1 MKRTD
6 YCGDL
11 NSKKIGSKVVLC
23 GWVHSR
29 RDHGGVIFID
39 LRDIKG
45 IVQVVFQPEKK
56 ELFLK
61 AEKLRSEYVLQIEGF
76 VRARPKESI
85 NPKIS
90 TGEIEVVAEGL
101 EILNTAEVPPF
112 EITEFTNAGEETRLK
127 YRYLDLRRPKLKNNL
142 IFRNRV
148 MQSVRKILS
157 SEGFIEIE
165 TPFLTKSTPEGA
177 RDFLVPSRLN
187 PGTFYALPQSPQLF
201 KQILMIS
208 GFDKYFQ
215 IVRCFRDE
223 DLRSDRQPEFTQIDL
238 EMSFVDEEDV
248 ISITEKIISGVMKE
262 VLNKE
267 IKTPFMRLTYNESMN
282 TYGTDKPDMRY
293 KDIMRIVDITD
304 KVKNSNFRVFSEAV
318 KSGGVVK
325 CISVNGVDSLSR
337 SAIDE
342 LTKFVISLGAKGLAW
357 LKILS
362 DGILESPI
370 KKFLSEEETAGLPK
384 NSIVFF
390 IADRLELAN
399 TILGALRT
407 NIIERVKIKPEND
420 FEFVWITDFPLFEWS
435 EEEKRWVSVHH
446 PFTMPKEDLLSSSE
460 FQLSSITA
468 RAYDIVLNG
477 IELGGGSIRI
487 HKRELQEKI
496 FELLKISQEE
506 AQSKFGFLLE
516 ALKYGAPPHG
526 GIALGFDRFVAVLL
540 GEDSIRDVIAF
551 PKTQKGI
558 CPLTSAP
565 DRVTEKQLKE
575 LYIKNVL

>member
-1 MKRTD
+1 MKRTN
-6 YCGDL
+6 YCGEL
-11 NSKKIGSKVVLC
+11 NSKNIGSRVVLF

-45 IVQVVFQPEKK
+45 IVQVVFQPEKQ

-61 AEKLRSEYVLQIEGF
+61 AEKLRNEYVLEVTGY

-85 NPKIS
+85 NPKLP
-90 TGEIEVVAEGL
+90 TGEVEVIAEEL
-101 EILNTAEVPPF
+101 EILNTSEVPPF
-112 EITEFTNAGEETRLK
+112 EITEFSDVREDIRLK

-142 IFRNRV
+142 LFRNKV
-148 MQSVRKILS
+148 MQSVRRILS
-157 SEGFIEIE
+157 SEGFIEVE

-201 KQILMIS
+201 KQILMIA

-223 DLRSDRQPEFTQIDL
+223 DLRADRQPEFTQIDI

-248 ISITEKIISGVMKE
+248 MSLTERLISGLIVE
-262 VLNKE
+262 TLNKE
-267 IKTPFMRLTYNESMN
+267 VKIPFKRLSYRESMD
-282 TYGTDKPDMRY
+282 TYGTDKPDLRY
-293 KDIMRIVDITD
+293 KDIMKIVDITD
-304 KVKNSNFRVFSEAV
+304 KVKNSNFKVFSEAV

-325 CISVNGVDSLSR
+325 CIYINDVNSFSR
-337 SAIDE
+337 SSIDE
-342 LTKFVISLGAKGLAW
+342 LTKFSISLGAKGLAW
-357 LKILS
+357 LKVLP
-362 DGILESPI
+362 DGLIESPI
-370 KKFLSEEETAGLPK
+370 KKFLSEEETNCFPK

-390 IADRLELAN
+390 VADKLEIAN
-399 TILGALRT
+399 SVLGALRL
-407 NIIERVKIKPEND
+407 NIIEKLKIKPAQE

-435 EEEKRWVSVHH
+435 EEEKKWVSVHH
-446 PFTMPKEDLLSSSE
+446 PFTMPKEDLLSSIHHSMST
-460 FQLSSITA
+460 LTA

-487 HKRELQEKI
+487 HKKELQEKI
-496 FELLKISQEE
+496 FELLNISQQEVNL
-506 AQSKFGFLLE
+506 KFGFLIE

-526 GIALGFDRFVAVLL
+526 GIAIGFDRLVAILL
-540 GEDSIRDVIAF
+540 GESSIRDVIAF